1 MASEKEQQIFDAHK
15 HNLNEHKRIGS
26 SPREVMRYIK
36 KHNMTKEMA
45 FSILQD
51 ASGGLKNKLEDEF
64 VNTKANAMRQIL
76 GQGTLMGFGD
86 ELFGTARGLYDAIG
100 TDESFGDA
108 INRNIDAERDANEE
122 FQTAFPKTATAYQIG
137 GGLATGGAGAA
148 RAAAMRG
155 SALLPRMVQSAKT
168 GMGYGAVGGAGRSEG
183 NITNADGLTK
193 RIIGAGIGAGT
204 GGITGGATPAI
215 TQGVSS
221 VVGGIGRTLAPKATA
236 RLNAESL
243 VRRAGDEDALTGKDL
258 TVPLSRMPSNAII
271 PDLAGRRENA
281 LRDLARQAAGTQ
293 GGKQLASFLGNRQDE
308 QGSRILETIDST
320 MPTEG
325 LEDFL
330 FNTTEQRK
338 ASATK
343 NYGEAYSQPLE
354 INETI
359 QNFLNNK
366 IIQKLYNDADNLA
379 EYEGIELGLSVGRFA
394 EGSNYPPPTLEEFD
408 FIKQAL
414 DDRVNELYGKGK
426 GGEASKAKS
435 LRDKLKDELDRQIPD
450 YKLARSEYAGYSAAM
465 EAANLGKDFIEK
477 PRAVSKR
484 VLTDMGDHERKSFQ
498 VGVAEALRTKILM
511 SDDGSNFA
519 DKIFKKQEIRDRLR
533 LAFDDDATFEKFAE
547 AMQNEQRM
555 GDTTRRALGGSVTAR
570 MQNDMDTSGGLEE
583 VENLMSANPFAIAS
597 RLLTQAGPPPEAV
610 AAELQDIFT
619 PDNNARALQILNSG
633 SPRVRKAGGMAMPIL
648 SNSLAGN
655 SPRLLQGR

>member
-1 MASEKEQQIFDAHK
+1 MVDKVFEAHK
-15 HNLNEHKRIGS
+15 KNLQKHKDQGA
-26 SPREVMRYIK
+26 SPRQVMAYIK

-45 FSILQD
+45 FTI
-51 ASGGLKNKLEDEF
+51 LKNAQGSLKDKLEDKF
-64 VNTKANAMRQIL
+64 VNTKANALRQIL
-76 GQGTLMGFGD
+76 GQGTFAGFGD
-86 ELFGTARGLYDAIG
+86 ELFGTARGLYDAVG
-100 TDESFGDA
+100 TDESFGDS

-122 FQTAFPKTATAYQIG
+122 FQTAFPRLATGYQIG
-137 GGLATGGAGAA
+137 GGLVSGGAGAT

-155 SALLPRMVQSAKT
+155 AALLPRMVQSAKT

-183 NITNADGLTK
+183 NITNADGFTK

-204 GGITGGATPAI
+204 GAVTGGAMPAI

-281 LRDLARQAAGTQ
+281 LRDLARQAAGTT
-293 GGKQLASFLGNRQDE
+293 GGKQLASFLGNRQDA

-354 INETI
+354 VNETI
-359 QNFLNNK
+359 QGFLDNK
-366 IIQKLYNDADNLA
+366 IIQKLYDGAGDLAAYDN
-379 EYEGIELGLSVGRFA
+379 IEMPLSIDRFA
-394 EGSNYPPPTLEEFD
+394 EGSNYPPPTLQEFD

-414 DDRVNELYGKGK
+414 DDRVNELYRQGK

-435 LRDKLKDELDRQIPD
+435 LRDRLKGELDKQIPD

-555 GDTTRRALGGSVTAR
+555 GDTTRRALSGSVTAR
-570 MQNDMDTSGGLEE
+570 MQNDRDTSGRLEE
-583 VENLMSANPFAIAS
+583 VANLATENPLAIAS
-597 RLLTQAGPPPEAV
+597 RFLTEAGPPPEEV
-610 AAELQDIFT
+610 AAELQKIFT

-633 SPRVRKAGGMAMPIL
+633 SPKMRKAGGMSMPIL
-648 SNSLAGN
+648 SNSLASN

>member
-1 MASEKEQQIFDAHK
+1 MVDKIFEAHK
-15 HNLNEHKRIGS
+15 INLQKHKDQGA
-26 SPREVMRYIK
+26 SPRQVMAYIK

-45 FSILQD
+45 FTILKD
-51 ASGGLKNKLEDEF
+51 SKGGLKDKLEDEF
-64 VNTKANAMRQIL
+64 VNTKANALRQIL

-86 ELFGTARGLYDAIG
+86 ELFGTAKGLYDAVG
-100 TDESFGDA
+100 TDESFGDS
-108 INRNIDAERDANEE
+108 INRSIDEERDANEE

-258 TVPLSRMPSNAII
+258 TVPLSRMPANAII
-271 PDLAGRRENA
+271 PDLAGRRENS
-281 LRDLARQAAGTQ
+281 LRDVVRQAAGTS

-354 INETI
+354 VNETI
-359 QNFLNNK
+359 QGFLDNK
-366 IIQKLYNDADNLA
+366 IIQKLYDGAGDLAAYDN
-379 EYEGIELGLSVGRFA
+379 IEMPLSIDRFA
-394 EGSNYPPPTLEEFD
+394 EGSNYPPPTLQEFD

-414 DDRVNELYGKGK
+414 DDRVNELYRQGK

-435 LRDKLKDELDRQIPD
+435 LRDRLKDELDKQIPD

-484 VLTDMGDHERKSFQ
+484 VLAAMGDHERKSFQ

-533 LAFDDDATFEKFAE
+533 LAFDDDATFKKFAE

-570 MQNDMDTSGGLEE
+570 MQNDMDTSSGLEE
-583 VENLMSANPFAIAS
+583 VANLASGNPLAIAS

>member
-1 MASEKEQQIFDAHK
+1 MANKILEAHKINLQKHKEQGA
-15 HNLNEHKRIGS
+15 
-26 SPREVMRYIK
+26 SPRQVMAYIK
-36 KHNMTKEMA
+36 KHKLTKEMA
-45 FSILQD
+45 YTILD
-51 ASGGLKNKLEDEF
+51 GAKGSKYKSRLEDEF
-64 VNTKANAMRQIL
+64 VNTKANALRQIL

-86 ELFGTARGLYDAIG
+86 ELFGTAKGLYDAVG
-100 TDESFGDA
+100 TDESFGDS

-155 SALLPRMVQSAKT
+155 SALLPRMVQGAKT
-168 GMGYGAVGGAGRSEG
+168 GFGYGAVGGAGRSEG
-183 NITNADGLTK
+183 NILDADGRMSRGLGTVM
-193 RIIGAGIGAGT
+193 GAGT
-204 GGITGGATPAI
+204 GAVTGASMPAI
-215 TQGVSS
+215 TQGISS

-258 TVPLSRMPSNAII
+258 TVPLSRMPANAII

-281 LRDLARQAAGTQ
+281 LRDVVRQAAGTT
-293 GGKQLASFLGNRQDE
+293 GGKQLASFLGNRQDA

-338 ASATK
+338 ASAAK

-354 INETI
+354 INETL
-359 QNFLNNK
+359 QGFLNNK

-379 EYEGIELGLSVGRFA
+379 EYENIELGLSAGRFA

-414 DDRVNELYGKGK
+414 DDRVNELYGKSK

-435 LRDKLKDELDRQIPD
+435 LRDRLKDELDRQIPA

-533 LAFDDDATFEKFAE
+533 LAFDDDATFERFAE

-570 MQNDMDTSGGLEE
+570 MQNDRDTSGGLEE
-583 VENLMSANPFAIAS
+583 VENLLSANPLAIA
-597 RLLTQAGPPPEAV
+597 RRFLTEAGPPPEEV
-610 AAELQDIFT
+610 AAELQKIFT

-633 SPRVRKAGGMAMPIL
+633 SPKVRKAGGMSMPIL